1 MKKLLSLFAIF
12 MIVMSVTLLFSCD
25 SGSFCCENVHSNTA
39 ECATCSPHLESS
51 YSTGHLHPEFILIP
65 EIVGQI
71 YYKVINTD
79 QINVVFALDRPPAFI
94 S

>member
-1 MKKLLSLFAIF
+1 MKKLLSIFAIF
-12 MIVMSVTLLFSCD
+12 MISISVTLLFSCD
-25 SGSFCCENVHSNTA
+25 SGTFCCENVHSNSA

-65 EIVGQI
+65 EIVGHI
-71 YYKVINTD
+71 FYEVINID
-79 QINVVFALDRPPAFI
+79 KINVVFSLDRPPAII